1 LYESDLCTK
10 HILKKQLQRFMAN
23 GSPQKK
29 PVRWHKKLGAY
40 LLAAGLVDEDTLSR
54 ALDIQR
60 NQAPPKTKI
69 GKLLIEMGM
78 TDDVNIAKTLA
89 SQLNIDFIHLKNLK
103 IPKEVLTAI
112 PASIAI
118 SSMIIPI
125 SKKGKKLIVAMAN
138 PLEQYVIDDLR
149 FVTQLDV
156 SIAVAPESEVHA
168 AIDRFYVNNVD
179 NDLADEKDIDAFLEV
194 IEDDKGL
201 DEDDDIQNLIGLTE
215 QAPVVKFTNHIIA
228 NAIKYKA
235 SDIHIEPRYSDT
247 MIRYRVDGIMRE
259 ILQASKKSHFS
270 VVARI
275 KIISNMDI
283 SVRRKPQDGRARIKF
298 GNKEYDLRMSTIPT
312 SYGEK
317 VTIRILDPDGASLHL
332 DDLGFP
338 AKDLETFKD
347 LVHRPQGLILVT
359 GPTGSGKS
367 TTLYASL
374 NELNTPEVN
383 IVTVEDPVE
392 YDIAGVNQ
400 VQINPKAGISFASG
414 LRSILRQDPDIVMVG
429 EIRDKETATI
439 AFQASQTGHL
449 VLSTLHT
456 NDAPSAVTR
465 LVDMGLEP
473 YIISAGLSCVMGQ
486 RLVRKLCPKC
496 RIPDPKSSALVK
508 RYDAYLPKDIK
519 PIFWISKGCDECHS
533 IGYKGRVGVFEVLR
547 ISRAIQESLV
557 SRTTMTDVRR
567 IAESEGYHMLAYDGL
582 QKAIKGITSHKE
594 LVRNVSIQNLDDL
607 LLVNSQDAGA

>member
-1 LYESDLCTK
+1 MGTGKAQSK
-10 HILKKQLQRFMAN
+10 
-23 GSPQKK
+23 S
-29 PVRWHKKLGAY
+29 VRWHKRLGAY
-40 LLAAGLVDEDTLSR
+40 LLAAGLVDEDTLSE

-60 NQAPPKTKI
+60 NQSPPKTKL

-89 SQLNIDFIHLKNLK
+89 SQLNIDFIHLKKLK
-103 IPKEVLTAI
+103 IPKEVLSTI
-112 PASIAI
+112 PADTATT
-118 SSMIIPI
+118 SMIIPI

-156 SIAVAPESEVHA
+156 GIAVAPESEVRD
-168 AIDRFYVNNVD
+168 AIDKFYTNNIENELVD
-179 NDLADEKDIDAFLEV
+179 PHDIDAFLEV
-194 IEDDKGL
+194 IEEEKSH
-201 DEDDDIQNLIGLTE
+201 DEDEDIQNLIGLTE

-247 MIRYRVDGIMRE
+247 MIRYRIDGIMRE

-283 SVRRKPQDGRARIKF
+283 SIRRKPQDGRARIKF
-298 GNKEYDLRMSTIPT
+298 GSKEYDLRMSSIPT

-317 VTIRILDPDGASLHL
+317 VTIRILDPEGAELTL

-338 AKDLETFKD
+338 EKDLETFKD
-347 LVHRPQGLILVT
+347 LVHRPQGIILVT

-367 TTLYASL
+367 TTLYACL
-374 NELNTPEVN
+374 NDLNTPEVN
-383 IVTVEDPVE
+383 IITVEDPVE
-392 YDIAGVNQ
+392 YDISGVNQ
-400 VQINPKAGISFASG
+400 VQINPKAGITFASG

-429 EIRDKETATI
+429 EIRDKETAGI

-449 VLSTLHT
+449 VLTTLHT

-496 RIPDPKSSALVK
+496 RIPDPKTSELIK
-508 RYDAYLPKDIK
+508 RYNMYLPEDIK
-519 PIFWISKGCDECHS
+519 PMFWTSKGCDNCHD
-533 IGYKGRVGVFEVLR
+533 IGYKGRLGVFEVLK
-547 ISRAIQESLV
+547 ISRAIQETLV
-557 SRTTMTDVRR
+557 SKSTMTDVRR
-567 IAESEGYHMLAYDGL
+567 IAESEGFQMLAYDGL
-582 QKAIKGITSHKE
+582 QKAINGITSHRE

-607 LLVNSQDAGA
+607 LMTHTKDQDVKEQ

>member
-1 LYESDLCTK
+1 V
-10 HILKKQLQRFMAN
+10 
-23 GSPQKK
+23 QKK
-29 PVRWHKKLGAY
+29 SMRWHKRLGAY
-40 LLAAGLVDEDTLSR
+40 LLAAGLVDEDTLSK
-54 ALDIQR
+54 ALEIQR
-60 NQAPPKTKI
+60 NQAHPKTRI

-78 TDDVNIAKTLA
+78 ADDLNIAKTLA
-89 SQLNIDFIHLKNLK
+89 SQLNIDFIHLKDLK
-103 IPKEVLTAI
+103 IPREVLAI
-112 PASIAI
+112 IPESIAT
-118 SSMIIPI
+118 SSMIVPI
-125 SKKGKKLIVAMAN
+125 SRKGKKLTVAMAN

-149 FVTQLDV
+149 FITQLDV
-156 SIAVAPESEVHA
+156 DIAVAPENEVRHA
-168 AIDRFYVNNVD
+168 IEKYYINNVD
-179 NDLADEKDIDAFLEV
+179 RNLADEKDIDAFLEV
-194 IEDDKGL
+194 IEEERSFED
-201 DEDDDIQNLIGLTE
+201 DDDIQNLIGLTA

-247 MIRYRVDGIMRE
+247 MIRYRIDGIMRE

-270 VVARI
+270 VVARL

-283 SVRRKPQDGRARIKF
+283 SIRRKPQDGRTRIKF
-298 GNKEYDLRMSTIPT
+298 GNKEYDLRLSTIPT

-317 VTIRILDPDGASLHL
+317 VTIRILDPDGAKLHL

-338 AKDLETFKD
+338 DHDLKTLRD
-347 LVHRPQGLILVT
+347 LIHRTQGIILVT

-367 TTLYASL
+367 TTLYACL

-400 VQINPKAGISFASG
+400 IQINPLAGITFASG

-429 EIRDKETATI
+429 EIRDKETASI

-449 VLSTLHT
+449 VFSTLHT

-465 LVDMGLEP
+465 LVDMGVEP
-473 YIISAGLSCVMGQ
+473 YIISAGLSCVLGQ

-496 RIPDPKSSALVK
+496 RLPDPKSSELIK
-508 RYDAYLPKDIK
+508 RYNTYLPKDIK
-519 PIFWISKGCDECHS
+519 PIFWISRGCDECHS
-533 IGYKGRVGVFEVLR
+533 IGYKGRVGVYEVLK
-547 ISRAIQESLV
+547 ISRAIQEILV
-557 SRTTMTDVRR
+557 SRVTMTDVRQV
-567 IAESEGYHMLAYDGL
+567 AESEGFHMLAYDGL

-607 LLVNSQDAGA
+607 LMAQFLKDA

>member
-1 LYESDLCTK
+1 MTK
-10 HILKKQLQRFMAN
+10 
-23 GSPQKK
+23 GTVQKK
-29 PVRWHKKLGAY
+29 SMRWHKRLGAY
-40 LLAAGLVDEDTLSR
+40 LLAAGLVDEDTLSK
-54 ALDIQR
+54 ALEIQR
-60 NQAPPKTKI
+60 NQSHPKTRI

-78 TDDVNIAKTLA
+78 ADDLNIAKTLA
-89 SQLNIDFIHLKNLK
+89 SQLNIDFIHLKDLK
-103 IPKEVLTAI
+103 IPREVLAI
-112 PASIAI
+112 IPESIAT
-118 SSMIIPI
+118 SSMIVPI
-125 SKKGKKLIVAMAN
+125 SRKGKKLTVAMAN

-149 FVTQLDV
+149 FITQLDV
-156 SIAVAPESEVHA
+156 DIAVAPENEVRHA
-168 AIDRFYVNNVD
+168 IEKYYINNVD
-179 NDLADEKDIDAFLEV
+179 RNLADEKDIDAFLEV
-194 IEDDKGL
+194 IEEERSFED
-201 DEDDDIQNLIGLTE
+201 DDDIQNLIGLTA

-247 MIRYRVDGIMRE
+247 MIRYRIDGIMRE

-270 VVARI
+270 VVARL

-283 SVRRKPQDGRARIKF
+283 SIRRKPQDGRTRIKF
-298 GNKEYDLRMSTIPT
+298 GNKEYDLRLSTIPT

-317 VTIRILDPDGASLHL
+317 VTIRILDPDGAKLHL

-338 AKDLETFKD
+338 DHDLKTLRD
-347 LVHRPQGLILVT
+347 LIHRTQGIILVT

-367 TTLYASL
+367 TTLYACL

-383 IVTVEDPVE
+383 IITVEDPVE

-400 VQINPKAGISFASG
+400 IQINPLAGITFASG

-429 EIRDKETATI
+429 EIRDKETASI

-449 VLSTLHT
+449 VFSTLHT

-465 LVDMGLEP
+465 LVDMGVEP
-473 YIISAGLSCVMGQ
+473 YIISAGLSCVLGQ

-496 RIPDPKSSALVK
+496 RLPDPKSSELIK
-508 RYDAYLPKDIK
+508 RYNTYLPKDIK
-519 PIFWISKGCDECHS
+519 PIFWISRGCDECHS
-533 IGYKGRVGVFEVLR
+533 IGYKGRVGVYEVLK
-547 ISRAIQESLV
+547 ISRAIQEILV
-557 SRTTMTDVRR
+557 SRVTMTDVRQV
-567 IAESEGYHMLAYDGL
+567 AESEGFHMLAYDGL

-607 LLVNSQDAGA
+607 LMAQFLKDA

>member
-1 LYESDLCTK
+1 
-10 HILKKQLQRFMAN
+10 M
-23 GSPQKK
+23 QKK
-29 PVRWHKKLGAY
+29 SMRWHKRLGAY
-40 LLAAGLVDEDTLSR
+40 LLAAGLVDEDTLSK
-54 ALDIQR
+54 ALEIQR
-60 NQAPPKTKI
+60 NQSHPKTRI

-78 TDDVNIAKTLA
+78 ADDLNIAKTLA
-89 SQLNIDFIHLKNLK
+89 SQLNIDFIHLKDLK
-103 IPKEVLTAI
+103 IPREVLAI
-112 PASIAI
+112 IPESIAT
-118 SSMIIPI
+118 SSMIVPI
-125 SKKGKKLIVAMAN
+125 SRKGKKLTVAMAN

-149 FVTQLDV
+149 FITQLDV
-156 SIAVAPESEVHA
+156 DIAVAPENEVRHA
-168 AIDRFYVNNVD
+168 IEKYYINNVD
-179 NDLADEKDIDAFLEV
+179 RNLADEKDIDAFLEV
-194 IEDDKGL
+194 IEEERSFED
-201 DEDDDIQNLIGLTE
+201 DDDIQNLIGLTA

-247 MIRYRVDGIMRE
+247 MIRYRIDGIMRE

-270 VVARI
+270 VVARL

-283 SVRRKPQDGRARIKF
+283 SIRRKPQDGRTRIKF
-298 GNKEYDLRMSTIPT
+298 GNKEYDLRLSTIPT

-317 VTIRILDPDGASLHL
+317 VTIRILDPDGAKLHL

-338 AKDLETFKD
+338 DHDLKTLRD
-347 LVHRPQGLILVT
+347 LIHRTQGIILVT

-367 TTLYASL
+367 TTLYACL

-392 YDIAGVNQ
+392 FDIAGVNQ
-400 VQINPKAGISFASG
+400 IQINPLAGITFASG

-429 EIRDKETATI
+429 EIRDKETASI

-449 VLSTLHT
+449 VFSTLHT

-465 LVDMGLEP
+465 LVDMGVEP
-473 YIISAGLSCVMGQ
+473 YIISAGLSCVLGQ

-496 RIPDPKSSALVK
+496 RLPDPKSSELIK
-508 RYDAYLPKDIK
+508 RYNTYLPKDIK
-519 PIFWISKGCDECHS
+519 PIFWISRGCDECHS
-533 IGYKGRVGVFEVLR
+533 IGYKGRVGVYEVLK
-547 ISRAIQESLV
+547 ISRAIQEILV
-557 SRTTMTDVRR
+557 SRVTMTDVRQV
-567 IAESEGYHMLAYDGL
+567 AESEGFHMLAYDGL

-607 LLVNSQDAGA
+607 LMAQFLKDA

>member
-1 LYESDLCTK
+1 MSNGTV
-10 HILKKQLQRFMAN
+10 QR
-23 GSPQKK
+23 K
-29 PVRWHKKLGAY
+29 PMRWHKRLGAY
-40 LLAAGLVDEDTLSR
+40 LLAAGLVDEDTLSK
-54 ALDIQR
+54 ALEIQR
-60 NQAPPKTKI
+60 NQTHPKTRI

-78 TDDVNIAKTLA
+78 ADDLNIAKTLA
-89 SQLNIDFIHLKNLK
+89 SQLNIDFIHLKDIK
-103 IPKEVLTAI
+103 IPKEVLGII
-112 PASIAI
+112 PESIAT
-118 SSMIIPI
+118 SSMIVPI
-125 SKKGKKLIVAMAN
+125 SRKGKKLKVAMAN

-149 FVTQLDV
+149 FITQLDV
-156 SIAVAPESEVHA
+156 DIAVAPENEVRQA
-168 AIDRFYVNNVD
+168 LERFYINNVD
-179 NDLADEKDIDAFLEV
+179 SNLANEKDIDAFLEV
-194 IEDDKGL
+194 LEDETRL
-201 DEDDDIQNLIGLTE
+201 DDDDDDIQNLIGLTS

-247 MIRYRVDGIMRE
+247 MIRYRIDGIMRE

-270 VVARI
+270 VVARL

-283 SVRRKPQDGRARIKF
+283 SIRRKPQDGRARIKF
-298 GNKEYDLRMSTIPT
+298 GSKEYDLRLSTIPT

-317 VTIRILDPDGASLHL
+317 VTLRILDPEGAQLQL

-338 AKDLETFKD
+338 DYDLQTFRD
-347 LVHRPQGLILVT
+347 LVHRPQGIILVT

-367 TTLYASL
+367 TTLYACL

-383 IVTVEDPVE
+383 IITIEDPVE

-400 VQINPKAGISFASG
+400 IQINPLAGLTFASG

-429 EIRDKETATI
+429 EIRDKETAAI

-449 VLSTLHT
+449 VFSTLHT

-465 LVDMGLEP
+465 LIDMGIEP

-496 RIPDPKSSALVK
+496 RLPDPKSSELIK
-508 RYDAYLPKDIK
+508 RYDAYLPKEIK
-519 PIFWISKGCDECHS
+519 PIFWINKGCDECHS
-533 IGYKGRVGVFEVLR
+533 IGYKGRVGVYEILK
-547 ISRAIQESLV
+547 ISRAIQEILV
-557 SRTTMTDVRR
+557 SRVTMTDVRR
-567 IAESEGYHMLAYDGL
+567 AAEKEGFHMLAYDGL

-607 LLVNSQDAGA
+607 LLAQSKDTDA